1 MPTMTEKAKSMGTAP
16 SRPGAPSFG
25 EFTITEDSSEPG

>member
-1 MPTMTEKAKSMGTAP
+1 MPTMSEKAKAAGQAP

-25 EFTITEDSSEPG
+25 EFTITEDTSGPG